1 MSNENICVKIKL
13 PDGATVERPAESAE
27 KRLKADAEY
36 TDIGWRV
43 LGVPFGG
50 PIRGRDLEG
59 EAFHEG
65 TDIWLRIGDTVPV
78 TYYHGFGPDSPDGMQ
93 NPPAIIGEATYTGA
107 DKRGHWFDVKLDLM
121 EDLGDRVA
129 MAGPKQV
136 KASSGAVSH
145 LTRKSAGGLI
155 DVWPVGELALFD
167 VNAWRL
173 PANDYAVIE
182 AKSESV
188 TEAIPETVKTVVD
201 AVDTSEDAVETNS
214 SEIPLEGITTM
225 TDEILTPEQK
235 TPEQDTIDLAAEIKA
250 AVEAERESLK
260 KSVLDELK
268 AAQAEPGKVKGQ
280 VVVKAP
286 AVISGV
292 GEKDEMKAFMAYVK
306 TGQENSVMKAL
317 KASNDTDMNIGT
329 AADGQ
334 YLVPTPHYQNVI
346 TRRDESALWQK
357 LGVTEIPGIG
367 TTVNVPYDNEA
378 DGEFVVTTETAEFDD
393 DAPATGRKQMT
404 LAKYSKIIRISHE
417 LLRDEDSRL
426 EAFLANWVGRGMAKT
441 HNDLLITE
449 VESYGTSL
457 KTFASA
463 TAVAVGELEDMVF
476 GADMVSYLDGGN
488 ANWVMS
494 GPSYSKIISLTGSDR
509 SYAQSPQGGFREQIL
524 GFPVHF
530 TNKADTIAASKKSI
544 FFGDWSQ
551 VGVRNG
557 QGLQMIRDPY
567 TRARYGQI
575 ELVYL
580 FDCVYGVLNSEAIG
594 YGVHPSA

>member
-1 MSNENICVKIKL
+1 
-13 PDGATVERPAESAE
+13 
-27 KRLKADAEY
+27 
-36 TDIGWRV
+36 
-43 LGVPFGG
+43 
-50 PIRGRDLEG
+50 
-59 EAFHEG
+59 
-65 TDIWLRIGDTVPV
+65 
-78 TYYHGFGPDSPDGMQ
+78 
-93 NPPAIIGEATYTGA
+93 
-107 DKRGHWFDVKLDLM
+107 M
-121 EDLGDRVA
+121 EDLGERVL
-129 MAGPKQV
+129 MAGPMQV

-145 LTRKSAGGLI
+145 LTRKGVGGLI

-167 VNAWRL
+167 INEWRL

-225 TDEILTPEQK
+225 TDEILTPDQD
-235 TPEQDTIDLAAEIKA
+235 TPEQETIDIAAEIIA
-250 AVEAERESLK
+250 AIEAEREGLK

-268 AAQAEPGKVKGQ
+268 AAKAEPGTVKGQ
-280 VVVKAP
+280 FVVKAP
-286 AVISGV
+286 EVIKSL

-306 TGQENSVMKAL
+306 TGQENSVMKSL
-317 KASNDTDMNIGT
+317 KASNPTDMNIGT

-393 DAPATGRKQMT
+393 DAPATERKQLT

-476 GADMVSYLDGGN
+476 GSDMVSYLDGGS

-509 SYAQSPQGGFREQIL
+509 SYAQSPQGQFREQIL

-530 TNKADTIAASKKSI
+530 TNKADTIGASKKSV

-594 YGVHPSA
+594 YGVHPTG